1 MRPPMGDNGRVMDVG
16 WGELLLLAV
25 VALLIFG
32 PDKLPK
38 AAADAG
44 RMVRKLRELAS
55 TAQKDLTPDLD
66 IDGLKSDLRSV
77 ADLHPKRI
85 ISSALSDNG
94 SAASTP
100 QAGAA
105 AVSAAQDSAATA
117 GGPGTTKPPAD
128 KSAGPRLDP
137 DAT

>member
-1 MRPPMGDNGRVMDVG
+1 MVDMMDVG

-55 TAQKDLTPDLD
+55 TAQKDLSPDLD
-66 IDGLKSDLRSV
+66 MEGLKNDLRSV

-85 ISSALSDNG
+85 MSSALSDVT
-94 SAASTP
+94 SPSTQPKVATPRSSTP
-100 QAGAA
+100 AEGSPAPSSPSGS
-105 AVSAAQDSAATA
+105 SA
-117 GGPGTTKPPAD
+117 
-128 KSAGPRLDP
+128 RLDP

>member
-1 MRPPMGDNGRVMDVG
+1 MGDNGGVMDVG
-16 WGELLLLAV
+16 WGELLLLAA

-55 TAQKDLTPDLD
+55 TAQQDLVPDFDLD
-66 IDGLKSDLRSV
+66 GIKTDLRSMS
-77 ADLHPKRI
+77 DLHPKRI
-85 ISSALSDNG
+85 ISSAMSDVTG
-94 SAASTP
+94 PSTKAAAPAAAASVE
-100 QAGAA
+100 AGA
-105 AVSAAQDSAATA
+105 SATSAEPKA
-117 GGPGTTKPPAD
+117 
-128 KSAGPRLDP
+128 AGPRLDP

>member
-1 MRPPMGDNGRVMDVG
+1 MGDNGRVMDIG
-16 WGELLLLAV
+16 WGEILLLGAL
-25 VALLIFG
+25 ALLIFG

-55 TAQKDLTPDLD
+55 SAQKDISPGLD
-66 IDGLKSDLRSV
+66 VEGIKADLRSV

-85 ISSALSDNG
+85 ISSALSDDPKP
-94 SAASTP
+94 ARPASVP
-100 QAGAA
+100 
-105 AVSAAQDSAATA
+105 AATA
-117 GGPGTTKPPAD
+117 TPATQAVAAD
-128 KSAGPRLDP
+128 GVKAEAAAPRAAGPRIDP

>member
-1 MRPPMGDNGRVMDVG
+1 MVDMMDVG

-55 TAQKDLTPDLD
+55 TAQKDLSPDLD
-66 IDGLKSDLRSV
+66 IEGER
-77 ADLHPKRI
+77 R
-85 ISSALSDNG
+85 ALD
-94 SAASTP
+94 
-100 QAGAA
+100 
-105 AVSAAQDSAATA
+105 V
-117 GGPGTTKPPAD
+117 PA
-128 KSAGPRLDP
+128 
-137 DAT
+137 

>member
-1 MRPPMGDNGRVMDVG
+1 MLDVG

-44 RMVRKLRELAS
+44 RLVRRLREMAQS
-55 TAQKDLTPDLD
+55 AQKDLGGTGVD
-66 IDGLKSDLRSV
+66 IEGIKNDLRSV

-85 ISSALSDNG
+85 ISSALAEPTFDTKP
-94 SAASTP
+94 AASAEKSAP
-100 QAGAA
+100 IADAGPAGASDA
-105 AVSAAQDSAATA
+105 GTA
-117 GGPGTTKPPAD
+117 GAPAADGVPGPKPT
-128 KSAGPRLDP
+128 SARLDP

>member
-1 MRPPMGDNGRVMDVG
+1 MLDVG

-44 RMVRKLRELAS
+44 RLVRRLREMAQS
-55 TAQKDLTPDLD
+55 AQKDLGSTGVD
-66 IDGLKSDLRSV
+66 IEGIKNDLRSV

-85 ISSALSDNG
+85 ISSALAEPTFD
-94 SAASTP
+94 AKPA
-100 QAGAA
+100 AGAGNA
-105 AVSAAQDSAATA
+105 AAATDA
-117 GGPGTTKPPAD
+117 GATDAGTGGTTGVAGDQGASAPKPTPA
-128 KSAGPRLDP
+128 RLDP

>member
-1 MRPPMGDNGRVMDVG
+1 MLDVG

-44 RMVRKLRELAS
+44 RLVRRLREMAQS
-55 TAQKDLTPDLD
+55 AQKDLGDTGVD
-66 IDGLKSDLRSV
+66 IEGIKKELRSV

-85 ISSALSDNG
+85 ISSALAEPTFDAKPPAGTGN
-94 SAASTP
+94 AAK
-100 QAGAA
+100 
-105 AVSAAQDSAATA
+105 AVDALGTE
-117 GGPGTTKPPAD
+117 PGTTGALGADAAPAPKPTPA
-128 KSAGPRLDP
+128 RLDP